1 MMSLLQVFSLVLLA
15 AAFALAIWR
24 HINVGLVTI
33 PAGFILTTV
42 AGLPVAT
49 YFKHFPGSLVILIV
63 GVTYLFGHVQR
74 NGAID
79 RLIGLTERATGRRDW
94 LLPWIMFAVAALLSG
109 IGALPAAGLAIV
121 VPVAIRT
128 AQLRDINLT
137 LMGIVTISGGLAGG
151 FSPISVWG
159 QLVAT
164 LTAKAHRSVFP
175 MGLFTIEFGLNL
187 LVAVVAFVI
196 FGGIGLMR
204 RKTTRESGSPTG
216 PASAEHGGRFTRYQI
231 ASLVGLVVFVGAVLV
246 FPVDVGLTAFFV
258 ALILQLAF
266 RPAEREIIR
275 NLPWSVVLVISGVL
289 LYVGLLDE
297 LGTFSVIA
305 HHLRGLN
312 SLTFTILALAFF
324 GSLFASF
331 ESSAVAVLGI
341 VIPVALQVTQGTS
354 ATMLLLILCAVSWA
368 IVTVNSSP
376 YHLSGGLVLASSPEP
391 AQPRLFQQLLVWS
404 LGGAIIVPLI
414 GWAIPMIASN

>member
-1 MMSLLQVFSLVLLA
+1 MSLLQVFSLVLLA

-33 PAGFILTTV
+33 PAGLILTMV
-42 AGLPVAT
+42 ARLPVDT
-49 YFKHFPGSLVILIV
+49 YFKHFPGSLVILII

-94 LLPWIMFAVAALLSG
+94 LLPWIMFAVAAVLSG

-128 AQLRDINLT
+128 AQLRDINLM

-159 QLVAT
+159 QLVET
-164 LTAKAHRSVFP
+164 LTAKAHRSVSP
-175 MGLFTIEFGLNL
+175 MGLFSIEFFLNL
-187 LVAVVAFVI
+187 LVAVIVFVI

-204 RKTTRESGSPTG
+204 RKITRESESSTG
-216 PASAEHGGRFTRYQI
+216 PASSEHGGRFTPYQI
-231 ASLVGLVVFVGAVLV
+231 WSLVGLVVFVGVVLV

-258 ALILQLAF
+258 ALILQFAF

-275 NLPWSVVLVISGVL
+275 DLPWSVVLVITGVL
-289 LYVGLLDE
+289 LYVGLLDQ

-305 HHLRGLN
+305 HHLRGINNLP
-312 SLTFTILALAFF
+312 LTILALGFF

-341 VIPVALQVTQGTS
+341 VIPVAIQVTQGTT

-376 YHLSGGLVLASSPEP
+376 YHLSGGLVLASSPES
-391 AQPRLFQQLLVWS
+391 AQPRLFQRLLVWS
-404 LGGAIIVPLI
+404 LSAAVIVPLI
-414 GWAIPMIASN
+414 GWVIPMIAFN